1 MADRASADA
10 FTPQRIVEQL
20 DRYVVGQS
28 EAKRALAVALRN
40 RYRRRQLPDEM
51 AGEIMPK
58 NMIMIGPTGVGKTE
72 LARRLAKLAG
82 APFLK
87 TDATKFT
94 EVGYVGRDVDS
105 IIRDLV
111 ELAVNMV
118 HEAKTAEVQDRA
130 QALAEERIITALLS
144 KQRQLPASNAPS
156 DAGAAS
162 EVSAANEAG
171 VATEAG
177 AVAIN
182 EPDPVA
188 TPEGQATS
196 TAKREQARIR
206 RRRRAISAALS
217 ASRLEEQIIEIETDS
232 DEGLPPVF
240 EFISGMTPEE
250 VTENIQ
256 EIMSQV
262 SQGRRRA
269 KQVSVKEARRILTVE
284 EANKLVDWDG
294 VVESATR
301 RVEEDGIVFIDEID
315 KIARVGHEANVD
327 VSGEGVQRDLLPVIE
342 GSTVMTRYGPVK
354 TDHMLFIAAGAFYN
368 AKPNDLIPELQ
379 GRFPLRVELSPRT
392 EADVLRILREPENA
406 LTRQYQAL
414 LSVEQVTLQFSDD
427 GLEEIAHVA
436 VLANERHENIG
447 ARRLNTVM
455 ERVLE
460 ELSFGAANHADET
473 IVVDRPYVQARLAD
487 LLKDQDL
494 GKYIL

>member
-1 MADRASADA
+1 MADMAAADVL
-10 FTPQRIVEQL
+10 TPQRIVEQL
-20 DRYVVGQS
+20 DRYVVGQPA
-28 EAKRALAVALRN
+28 AKRALAIALRN
-40 RYRRRQLPDEM
+40 RYRRRQLPEEM

-105 IIRDLV
+105 IIRDLM

-118 HEAKTAEVQDRA
+118 HEAKTAEVQERA
-130 QALAEERIITALLS
+130 QALAEERIITALLT
-144 KQRQLPASNAPS
+144 KRQLPAASPPSDAEARAPS
-156 DAGAAS
+156 DASDEDAAASNALVPAAAS
-162 EVSAANEAG
+162 E
-171 VATEAG
+171 
-177 AVAIN
+177 
-182 EPDPVA
+182 
-188 TPEGQATS
+188 GQAS
-196 TAKREQARIR
+196 SMSKREQARIR

-217 ASRLEEQIIEIETDS
+217 ASRLEEQLIEIETDS
-232 DEGLPPVF
+232 DESFPPVF
-240 EFISGMTPEE
+240 EFMSGMTPEE

-262 SQGRRRA
+262 TQSRRRA
-269 KQVSVKEARRILTVE
+269 KQVSVKEARRILTAE

-294 VVESATR
+294 VVETATR
-301 RVEEDGIVFIDEID
+301 GVEEDGIVFIDEID

-327 VSGEGVQRDLLPVIE
+327 VSGEGVQRDLLPVVE

-379 GRFPLRVELSPRT
+379 GRFPLRVELSPLT
-392 EADVLRILREPENA
+392 EADFLRILREPENA

-460 ELSFGAANHADET
+460 ELSFAAADHAGES
-473 IVVDRPYVQARLAD
+473 IVVDRPYVAARLDD